1 MISTVM
7 SSFNNFKDNAS
18 KRIQRNRDIFE
29 TKRKLVSKRLQ
40 GDVKQIAAEELEFSK
55 TIFKRMFPI
64 EISID
69 KNAKGV
75 RKLIPVNFSM
85 VEFDEWEND
94 VQGPTS
100 DLRDKPSSSSTSSQS
115 KISDAFLDDADDV
128 GM

>member
-1 MISTVM
+1 MMSTVV
-7 SSFNNFKDNAS
+7 SSFNSFKDNAG

-55 TIFKRMFPI
+55 TILKRMFPI

-75 RKLIPVNFSM
+75 KKLIPVNFS
-85 VEFDEWEND
+85 VIEFDEWEND

-100 DLRDKPSSSSTSSQS
+100 DLRDKPSSQS
-115 KISDAFLDDADDV
+115 NISDAFLDDADDV